1 MIKIQMLLSKK
12 LVGVPVLYT
21 DLSSSI
27 IAADVVI
34 AVRKEGITLIQ
45 IIGLTFR

>member
-1 MIKIQMLLSKK
+1 MINIQMLLSKK
-12 LVGVPVLYT
+12 LVGVLFVYT

-27 IAADVVI
+27 AADVVI
-34 AVRKEGITLIQ
+34 DVRKKGITLIQ